1 MPLIL
6 LSRFVNIA
14 VAGLLA
20 VWLIRGVQAMD
31 AVYGADSPAR
41 RILGCI
47 YGAIALASVLAL
59 GIYAVYGRDSHLVW
73 LTTVLFSLQ
82 IIYKLMTAPVVGLGH
97 PVARAN
103 LAISVLHIAS
113 LLILLR

>member
-6 LSRFVNIA
+6 FSHVVNIA

-20 VWLIRGVQAMD
+20 VLIMRGAPSMD
-31 AVYGADSPAR
+31 PVYGADSPAR
-41 RILGCI
+41 RILGCV

-59 GIYAVYGRDSHLVW
+59 GIYAVYGRDSHFVW

-82 IIYKLMTAPVVGLGH
+82 IVYKLLTVPVVGLSH
-97 PVARAN
+97 PVPRAN
-103 LAISVLHIAS
+103 LAISVLHVVS
-113 LLILLR
+113 LMVLLR